1 MKGFIHISEKEK
13 TRGMLAVALGLFLS
27 LLVLNGM
34 ETYAEGIQ
42 NGISDKVVR
51 FHVLANSDS
60 REDQTVKL
68 KVRDRILEE
77 FSEELSFSGTKAE
90 ALQCLAEQET
100 ALREAARSVLREEG
114 YGYEAEVFLVREP
127 FPAKDYDGV
136 FFPAGVYDAVR
147 IELGR
152 AEGKNWWC
160 VLYPSMCFVDA
171 VWGPPKEEGRCRL
184 KRVLSGEE
192 YTVVSAKR
200 EKKAVP
206 KLKLGIVEWWQK
218 REDRRETAGKERA
231 ERKKHPAGA
240 VLRKEGKK
248 APSDRSRTGF
258 LHENVSVGRMFFA
271 VKKDVGNTTPF
282 YYTPNASLPIN
293 R

>member
-13 TRGMLAVALGLFLS
+13 TRGMLAVVLGLFLS

-34 ETYAEGIQ
+34 ETYAESIQ

-68 KVRDRILEE
+68 KVRDRILEQ

-90 ALQCLAEQET
+90 ALHRLTEQKT
-100 ALREAARSVLREEG
+100 ALGEAARSVLREEG
-114 YGYEAEVFLVREP
+114 YGYDAEVFLVREP

-136 FFPAGVYDAVR
+136 FFPAGVYDALR

-218 REDRRETAGKERA
+218 RETAGKEHA
-231 ERKKHPAGA
+231 EGKKHPAGA
-240 VLRKEGKK
+240 ALRKERKK

-258 LHENVSVGRMFFA
+258 LYESVSVGRIFFA
-271 VKKDVGNTTPF
+271 VKKDVENTTPF